1 MGGAGS
7 EQQSAA
13 GCWIDVDVL
22 TLLIVGTQYTLY
34 EIMGM
39 NPIKQGAHSGAVD
52 AEMVHKK
59 SWFIFGR
66 FAFTDLVV
74 KLVGVDQYVYL
85 ICLTTNYSA

>member
-1 MGGAGS
+1 LGGAGS
-7 EQQSAA
+7 QQQSAA

-22 TLLIVGTQYTLY
+22 TLLIVGTQYALY

-39 NPIKQGAHSGAVD
+39 NPIKQGARSGDVD
-52 AEMVHKK
+52 GKMVTK

-74 KLVGVDQYVYL
+74 KLIGMD
-85 ICLTTNYSA
+85 